1 MASSSVYRRLFQY
14 IFQYKSKLIAVAL
27 ISLLGVGFEIV
38 KPLPI
43 KIIID
48 NILSDRPLPAIF
60 YKVFAHSAVVHD
72 KQTFLL
78 ICIALLILI
87 TISSAVITLVVFNY
101 TVNLSQRLVYDL
113 SIDFFS

>member
-1 MASSSVYRRLFQY
+1 MASPSVYRRLFQY

-43 KIIID
+43 KIVLD
-48 NILSDRPLPAIF
+48 NILSDHPLPAIIS
-60 YKVFAHSAVVHD
+60 KAFANSAVLHD
-72 KQTFLL
+72 KQQMLV

-87 TISSAVITLVVFNY
+87 TCWKCCNNPYCFQLYCKPIPAFGL
-101 TVNLSQRLVYDL
+101 
-113 SIDFFS
+113 